1 MNAPHWY
8 ECTRG
13 RESRAPFTGTLY
25 RCQGCD
31 GLLDV
36 EHNLETLMTRPA
48 DVWKNLFDDRATS
61 CEWPY
66 QSGVW
71 SKHEWVHPRIE
82 IENIVSLGEGNS
94 PLVRLTQLAKH
105 LGVSNLWLKDIGSGP
120 TGSFQDLG
128 MTVLVSSANQLIMA
142 GQPIRALACAT
153 TGDAASSLAAYCA
166 AAEIPSVLFFPVGES
181 STAQQA
187 QPLAHGARVVV
198 LDTDL
203 DGCERVAH
211 QVAAD
216 HSIRIVNPMSS
227 LSLQGQKTV
236 AVELVQQLVWS
247 VPDWIIVPS
256 RNLEITTA
264 LGRGFL
270 VMKELGLVNCLPRI
284 ACVCEEESD
293 PFHRSNLSG
302 FMCGESITVHWNP
315 SNSIEIEDSV
325 SRERAAK
332 LLCAFDG
339 VVEQIDREDLASAA
353 AMVGRAESECSP
365 QTVKALTALS
375 GLVHRGE
382 VRATDRVVVIA
393 VGQESN
399 ASLHDRSSKDAPPC
413 LANAAVELPAD
424 SKAVAAWITHVLDQR
439 EETYGHHA
447 FSG

>member
-1 MNAPHWY
+1 
-8 ECTRG
+8 
-13 RESRAPFTGTLY
+13 
-25 RCQGCD
+25 
-31 GLLDV
+31 
-36 EHNLETLMTRPA
+36 MTRPA

-128 MTVLVSSANQLIMA
+128 MTVLVSSANQLIAA

-256 RNLEITTA
+256 ENSGSIRA

-270 VMKELGLVNCLPRI
+270 MMRELGLVDRLPRI
-284 ACVCEEESD
+284 VCVCQEK
-293 PFHRSNLSG
+293 
-302 FMCGESITVHWNP
+302 
-315 SNSIEIEDSV
+315 SNSLYQSYHSGIMDAEPIAALGEKAAETQIEAKENY
-325 SRERAAK
+325 EQAAK
-332 LLCAFDG
+332 LLCGFNG
-339 VVEQIDREDLASAA
+339 LVEQTSQEELSRAA
-353 AMVGRAESECSP
+353 AVADQTGFDCCSRT
-365 QTVKALTALS
+365 QMALAALS
-375 GLVHRGE
+375 GLLDRGKIYP
-382 VRATDRVVVIA
+382 TDGVVVMTL
-393 VGQESN
+393 GSEFKSTRFQTGYEEQ
-399 ASLHDRSSKDAPPC
+399 SLDEVQPRLP
-413 LANAAVELPAD
+413 NAAVELPAD
-424 SKAVAAWITHVLDQR
+424 PDVVLDWIV
-439 EETYGHHA
+439 ETLDKGNKC
-447 FSG
+447 